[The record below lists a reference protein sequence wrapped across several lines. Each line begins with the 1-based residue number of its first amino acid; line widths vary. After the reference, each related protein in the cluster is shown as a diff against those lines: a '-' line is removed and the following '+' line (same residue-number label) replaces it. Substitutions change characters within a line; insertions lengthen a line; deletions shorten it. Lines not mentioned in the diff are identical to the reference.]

1 MFKKVL
7 IVLILLILSMNFVLA
22 SENVTEDV
30 AFDEQATSSNQTH
43 IVEEMEINLDDSSPI
58 EENQTQTNTKIET
71 RNVNGIDCDYLK
83 IIYKGNDELLVPI
96 SQFSQVRKYVSS
108 QGRD

>member
-43 IVEEMEINLDDSSPI
+43 IVEEMEINLDDS
-58 EENQTQTNTKIET
+58 
-71 RNVNGIDCDYLK
+71 
-83 IIYKGNDELLVPI
+83 
-96 SQFSQVRKYVSS
+96 
-108 QGRD
+108 